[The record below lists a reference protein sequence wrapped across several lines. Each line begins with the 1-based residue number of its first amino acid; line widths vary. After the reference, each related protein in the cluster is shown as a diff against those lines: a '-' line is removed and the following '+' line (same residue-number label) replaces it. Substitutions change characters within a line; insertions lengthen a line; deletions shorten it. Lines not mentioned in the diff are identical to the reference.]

1 MSAMQ
6 RLLKHKF
13 LVGLLAVLLVASGGA
28 AYAATQTGTN
38 SQQALLNDVAKR
50 LNVSPS
56 KLRSAVQGALLD
68 RIDAAVKAG
77 QLTQA
82 QANRLKQRIQ
92 KGGLPLGAVA
102 GAGAWGPGA
111 GAWGPGGGGPLRLMR
126 PRFGVRAAVFGPFAG
141 AAKYLGITEKQ
152 LLSDLRGGK
161 TLAQVAQSEGKSV
174 SGLEQAIVSG
184 EKTRLAALVSK
195 GFLTQAQEQRRLT
208 LITRAI
214 DRLVEHARVTAGPPG
229 QAPLRPAK
237 PGAVPPALFGSGQ
250 GGPPAGPQAPAG
262 GPGGP
267 PPPAA

>member
-102 GAGAWGPGA
+102 GAGAWGPR
-111 GAWGPGGGGPLRLMR
+111 GGPVGPFRLMR
-126 PRFGVRAAVFGPFAG
+126 PRFGMRTALFGPFAG

-161 TLAQVAQSEGKSV
+161 TLAQVAQSKGKSV

-184 EKTRLAALVSK
+184 EKTRLDALVSK

-250 GGPPAGPQAPAG
+250 GGPPAAGPQAPAG